1 MRTLL
6 HMMPFRWKDAL
17 QEIYVRGVAIQ
28 KILERAKLLPQL
40 QLQKMRKMTFH
51 YHLRSDRGL
60 GPDYQIDLGQRQH
73 RADQPDFNRLNNRAR
88 AALSLPSQANGL
100 AL

>member
-40 QLQKMRKMTFH
+40 RLQKTRKMTFH
-51 YHLRSDRGL
+51 YRLRSVRGL
-60 GPDYQIDLGQRQH
+60 GPDCQIDLGQRRH
-73 RADQPDFNRLNNRAR
+73 CADQPDFNPHNDRAR
-88 AALSLPSQANGL
+88 AARSLLPQASGL